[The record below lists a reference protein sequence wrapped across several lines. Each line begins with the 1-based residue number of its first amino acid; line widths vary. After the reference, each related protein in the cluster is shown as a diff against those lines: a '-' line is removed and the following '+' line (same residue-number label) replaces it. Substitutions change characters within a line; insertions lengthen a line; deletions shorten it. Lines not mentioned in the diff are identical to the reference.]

1 MQAPW
6 SGQIFKIRGTPSPP
20 ACPTWPS
27 LFSPVTN
34 TTKITKITK
43 ITKFDVKTGL
53 MTGSFQDGT
62 RLAPWNGLLVKIGG
76 VTKGYGYF
84 LQPTGVPDVPKSPK
98 LSGKVVLGVP

>member
-1 MQAPW
+1 
-6 SGQIFKIRGTPSPP
+6 
-20 ACPTWPS
+20 
-27 LFSPVTN
+27 
-34 TTKITKITK
+34 
-43 ITKFDVKTGL
+43 

-84 LQPTGVPDVPKSPK
+84 LLPTGVPDVPKSPK